1 MQVKKLEAMFD
12 SDHKW
17 LSNISA
23 ILAVGTWTTYANVSA
38 VDHRIYD
45 FFRKKYFD
53 RDFAALEDS
62 DINAAVTDFIN
73 SHVYELD
80 SLYATT
86 TATYNPIE
94 NYNLTESGRD
104 ETRSSSTGSTTDYS
118 TSYNSATENKTGKSE
133 AGGSSSTTLIHS
145 FSRSGNIGVT
155 TTQQMLQSERDIAHF
170 DFIGYVAEM
179 VVTNFTNSQYF
190 PDKDFFEVII

>member
-1 MQVKKLEAMFD
+1 MQVKKLESMFD

-23 ILAVGTWTTYANVSA
+23 ILATGTWTTYANVLA
-38 VDHRIYD
+38 VDRRIYD

-53 RDFAALEDS
+53 RDFAVLEDS
-62 DINAAVTDFIN
+62 DINGAVTDFIN
-73 SHVYELD
+73 SRVYELD
-80 SLYATT
+80 KLYATT
-86 TATYNPIE
+86 TADYNPIE
-94 NYNLTESGRD
+94 NYNLSENGTD
-104 ETRSSSTGSTTDYS
+104 ETHSSSSGNTTDYS
-118 TSYNSATENKTGKSE
+118 TSYNSTAENKTGKSE
-133 AGGSSSTTLIHS
+133 AGGSSSTFLTHN

-179 VVTNFTNSQYF
+179 VVSNFTTSQYF
-190 PDKDFFEVII
+190 PGKDMIEVIL

>member
-1 MQVKKLEAMFD
+1 MQVKRVETMFD
-12 SDHKW
+12 TDHKW
-17 LSNISA
+17 LSNITA
-23 ILAVGTWTTYANVSA
+23 ILVIGTWTTYDNVLA
-38 VDHRIYD
+38 VDRRIYD
-45 FFRKKYFD
+45 CFRKKYFD
-53 RDFAALEDS
+53 RDFAALEDT
-62 DINAAVTDFIN
+62 DINSAVADFIN

-104 ETRSSSTGSTTDYS
+104 ETRSQSSGSTTDYS

-133 AGGSSSTTLIHS
+133 AGGSSSTALIHS

-170 DFIGYVAEM
+170 DFIGFVAELI
-179 VVTNFTNSQYF
+179 VNNFTASQYF
-190 PDKDFFEVII
+190 PDKDMFEVII